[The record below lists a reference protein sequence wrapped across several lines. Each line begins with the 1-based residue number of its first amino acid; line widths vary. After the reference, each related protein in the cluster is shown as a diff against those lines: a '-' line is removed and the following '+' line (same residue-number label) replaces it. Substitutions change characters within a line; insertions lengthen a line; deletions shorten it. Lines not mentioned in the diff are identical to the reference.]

1 MCDQLMLIGGHL
13 GKRKNGFY
21 EKYLKEIYSNLKYDE
36 NSLDIYVF
44 VCILWIK
51 GKEL

>member
-1 MCDQLMLIGGHL
+1 MLIGHL
-13 GKRKNGFY
+13 CKRKNGFY
-21 EKYLKEIYSNLKYDE
+21 EKYLKNKLYSNLKHE
-36 NSLDIYVF
+36 NLLDIYVF